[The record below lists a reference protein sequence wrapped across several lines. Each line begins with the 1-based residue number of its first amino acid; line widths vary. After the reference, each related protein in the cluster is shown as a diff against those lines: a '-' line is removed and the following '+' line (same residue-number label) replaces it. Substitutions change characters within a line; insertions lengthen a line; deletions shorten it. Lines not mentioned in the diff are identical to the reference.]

1 MVVKKL
7 FSSSF
12 GEDEAKNLIMKN
24 YRSVVTGIDNACEN
38 GGLDFAG
45 DLFEVLFGD
54 ARGRNG
60 HEAEG
65 IGSLFEVN
73 GDLEFSDLV
82 VVMEFKAGLVNS

>member
-1 MVVKKL
+1 M
-7 FSSSF
+7 
-12 GEDEAKNLIMKN
+12 
-24 YRSVVTGIDNACEN
+24 TPAC
-38 GGLDFAG
+38 
-45 DLFEVLFGD
+45 
-54 ARGRNG
+54 RNG

>member
-1 MVVKKL
+1 MHVK
-7 FSSSF
+7 
-12 GEDEAKNLIMKN
+12 
-24 YRSVVTGIDNACEN
+24 N

-73 GDLEFSDLV
+73 VDLEFSDLV